1 MSENGAKRVVTGG
14 STTATCFSTLF
25 LAPRQLGIQGHK
37 SHPLWPLWP
46 HPPS

>member
-1 MSENGAKRVVTGG
+1 MGENGAKRVVTGG
-14 STTATCFSTLF
+14 STIATRFSTLF
-25 LAPRQLGIQGHK
+25 LTPRQPGIQGHK